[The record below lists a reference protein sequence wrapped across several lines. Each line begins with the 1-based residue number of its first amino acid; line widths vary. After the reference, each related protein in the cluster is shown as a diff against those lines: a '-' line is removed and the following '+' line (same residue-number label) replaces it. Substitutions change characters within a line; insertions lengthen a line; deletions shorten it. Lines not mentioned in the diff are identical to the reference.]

1 MIEVLTTDTTDIP
14 VKKVA
19 AVEADRG
26 AGLFQRSRGGGEFA
40 SGSRRG
46 GRYLVPALLGGGFIV
61 FAALAANG
69 VGVEISAEQQAKA
82 DEALVRETAG
92 LSTSVPEQAPYT
104 YSRTAPPVPVTV
116 TGQDI
121 PVHQLGGG
129 QPQGYGYGPEP
140 QPGRG
145 HVVPAIGA
153 EPAYSS
159 PPTVAYAAPSAGG
172 GQADPAQSLAEAA
185 RRAPVM
191 AVLGSGQP
199 VSDGERAPDER
210 GSAEAS
216 RGRAPNE
223 LEQRLESS
231 EITTVRGRLT
241 PNRNFLITAGSQIPC
256 VLQTALDSS
265 QPGLTSC
272 MIPRSVFSDNGRVV
286 LLEKGTKV
294 LGEYRG
300 GIQQGQNRLFVVW
313 NRAITP
319 RGVSISLGSPAA
331 DSLGR
336 AGMSGRTET
345 FFWKRFGGALLLSIV
360 GDASNVASNHLSG
373 VDETSQAPSGAAAV
387 ALESDI
393 RIQPVLRARQG
404 TEMTIFAARDFD
416 FSNVYSLRLRR

>member
-1 MIEVLTTDTTDIP
+1 MIETLTTDTTDIP
-14 VKKVA
+14 AKRVP

-26 AGLFQRSRGGGEFA
+26 AGLFQRSRDGGEFA
-40 SGSRRG
+40 AGSRKG
-46 GRYLVPALLGGGFIV
+46 GKYLVPALLGGGFIV

-69 VGVEISAEQQAKA
+69 VGVEASAEQQAKA

-92 LSTSVPEQAPYT
+92 LSTSVPERAPYA
-104 YSRTAPPVPVTV
+104 YPRTAPPVKVSA
-116 TGQDI
+116 TGQEI
-121 PVHQLGGG
+121 PVQPYGGG
-129 QPQGYGYGPEP
+129 QPQGYYGPEP

-145 HVVPAIGA
+145 LVVPAIGA
-153 EPAYSS
+153 EPSYGSA
-159 PPTVAYAAPSAGG
+159 PNVVYAAPSGSG
-172 GQADPAQSLAEAA
+172 GQADPAQSRADAA
-185 RRAPVM
+185 RRAPIM
-191 AVLGSGQP
+191 ALLGSGQ
-199 VSDGERAPDER
+199 SRRDG
-210 GSAEAS
+210 
-216 RGRAPNE
+216 GRAADDGGADEAPRSRATNE

-231 EITTVRGRLT
+231 QITTVRGGLM
-241 PNRNFLITAGSQIPC
+241 PNRNFLISAGSQIPC

-360 GDASNVASNHLSG
+360 GDASNVASNRLSN

-387 ALESDI
+387 ALENDL

-404 TEMTIFAARDFD
+404 AEMTIFAARDFD

>member
-1 MIEVLTTDTTDIP
+1 MTETLTTDTTDIP
-14 VKKVA
+14 VRQVA
-19 AVEADRG
+19 AVDADRG
-26 AGLFQRSRGGGEFA
+26 AGLFQRSRRGGEFA
-40 SGSRRG
+40 TGSRMG
-46 GRYLVPALLGGGFIV
+46 GKYLMPMLLGAGFIT

-69 VGVEISAEQQAKA
+69 VGVEVSAEQQAKA

-92 LSTSVPEQAPYT
+92 LSTSGPAPTPYT
-104 YSRTAPPVPVTV
+104 YASNTSPTQATAA
-116 TGQDI
+116 GQPI
-121 PVHQLGGG
+121 PVQQLGAG
-129 QPQGYGYGPEP
+129 QPQGYDYGPEP

-145 HVVPAIGA
+145 QVVPAIGA
-153 EPAYSS
+153 EPSYSS
-159 PPTVAYAAPSAGG
+159 APNVVYAAPGAGG
-172 GQADPAQSLAEAA
+172 GQAAPGESRADVA
-185 RRAPVM
+185 RRSPVM
-191 AVLGSGQP
+191 ALLGSSQSRDVGR
-199 VSDGERAPDER
+199 VADDGGGSEAP
-210 GSAEAS
+210 

-231 EITTVRGRLT
+231 QITTVRGGLM
-241 PNRNFLITAGSQIPC
+241 PNRNFLIVAGSQIPC

-336 AGMSGRTET
+336 AGMPGRTET

-360 GDASNVASNHLSG
+360 GDASNVASNRLSG

-387 ALESDI
+387 ALENDI

-404 TEMTIFAARDFD
+404 AEMMIFAARDFD